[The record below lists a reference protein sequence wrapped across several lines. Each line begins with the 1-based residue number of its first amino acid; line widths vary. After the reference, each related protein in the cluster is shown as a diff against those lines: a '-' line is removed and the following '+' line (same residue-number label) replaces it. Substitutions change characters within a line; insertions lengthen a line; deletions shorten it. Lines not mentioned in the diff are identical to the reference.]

1 MASSLYIN
9 KEEWFLSLGF
19 GRCLEI
25 IMEKER
31 GTATNSLETYFFSF
45 FKFKIE
51 SWNFLED
58 THNQFLKKNEA
69 TSEMVT
75 LIL

>member
-19 GRCLEI
+19 RRCLEI

-45 FKFKIE
+45 FNFKIE
-51 SWNFLED
+51 S
-58 THNQFLKKNEA
+58 
-69 TSEMVT
+69 
-75 LIL
+75 